1 MKERLKDLRKALGL
15 NQSKFSK
22 KIGIGQGSYSRI
34 ETGET
39 VITEQN
45 IRLVCLT
52 FGVNE
57 SWLRTGAGDM
67 FINKDLADTPE
78 ERELLGIF
86 RRLSEDMK
94 DFFLKMGRELLKKRE
109 AKADSER
116 EAGVDPE
123 KRETIQNAPGSATR
137 PPEAPQDDK
146 PAQGTEKGES
156 PGIGP
161 NPKNG
166 ETG

>member
-15 NQSKFSK
+15 NQSEFSK

-39 VITEQN
+39 VITEQST
-45 IRLVCLT
+45 RLVCLI

-57 SWLRTGAGDM
+57 SWLKTGVGEM
-67 FINKDLADTPE
+67 FITKDLADTPE
-78 ERELLGIF
+78 EKELLGIF
-86 RRLSEDMK
+86 RRLSAEMK
-94 DFFLKMGRELLKKRE
+94 EFFLDMGRKLAKTGTKRAE
-109 AKADSER
+109 IPGAD
-116 EAGVDPE
+116 AFPNV
-123 KRETIQNAPGSATR
+123 PGSTTS
-137 PPEAPQDDK
+137 PSEIPQKAK
-146 PAQGTEKGES
+146 PVTDTEKGES